1 MTSDILTT
9 VDLARALQQTAD
21 SVMIVNRDGIIEYVN
36 PAFEA
41 ITGFPRAEALGR
53 TPALLR
59 SGVQAPRFYAT
70 LWTTILEGRTFRSV
84 LTNRSRDGRMFD
96 LQLTITPMRAD
107 HGAITHFIAIG
118 RDVTT
123 TRREEALRTHE
134 LVEEETSRV
143 ATFLH
148 AEAGQYLASAHLE
161 LADLARDSTPEVRE
175 QLDAVRRSLD
185 RVEMQ
190 LRRVAH
196 GGQPRAIAD
205 LGLVDAIRFLG
216 EACTARTG
224 LALHVESTL
233 DRRCSGTIETLLYR
247 FVQESLSH
255 VTRAEFGYGTIV
267 LSREV
272 RGRRALDQSIRCVI
286 RIAGGGLEVASAME
300 GGDGGPGLQAIQE
313 RLRSVG
319 GTFAVVSST
328 GPVVELRAA
337 VPVSV

>member
-1 MTSDILTT
+1 MTSETLTAQ
-9 VDLARALQQTAD
+9 DLARALEQTAD

-36 PAFEA
+36 PAFETM
-41 ITGFPRAEALGR
+41 TGFPHEEAVGR

-59 SGVQAPRFYAT
+59 SGVQMPRFYAT
-70 LWTTILEGRTFRSV
+70 LWTTILAGRTFHAV

-96 LQLTITPMRAD
+96 EQLTITPIRDDA
-107 HGAITHFIAIG
+107 GTVTHFIAVA
-118 RDVTT
+118 RDITQS
-123 TRREEALRTHE
+123 RREDAMRVHE

-148 AEAGQYLASAHLE
+148 AEAGQYLASANLG
-161 LADLARDSTPEVRE
+161 LAEIARLSPPDTRE

-185 RVEMQ
+185 RVEEQ
-190 LRRVAH
+190 LRRVAR
-196 GGQPRAIAD
+196 GAQPRAIAD

-224 LALHVESTL
+224 IPLRVESTL
-233 DRRCSGTIETLLYR
+233 DRRCGATLETLLYR

-255 VTRAEFGYGTIV
+255 ITRADAGYGTII

-272 RGRRALDQSIRCVI
+272 RGRRALDQSIRCTI
-286 RIAGGGLEVASAME
+286 RIAGGGLEVSSALE
-300 GGDGGPGLQAIQE
+300 GGAGGPGLRLIQE

-319 GTFAVVSST
+319 GTLTVVSSS
-328 GPVVELRAA
+328 GPLIELRATI
-337 VPVSV
+337 PVGT